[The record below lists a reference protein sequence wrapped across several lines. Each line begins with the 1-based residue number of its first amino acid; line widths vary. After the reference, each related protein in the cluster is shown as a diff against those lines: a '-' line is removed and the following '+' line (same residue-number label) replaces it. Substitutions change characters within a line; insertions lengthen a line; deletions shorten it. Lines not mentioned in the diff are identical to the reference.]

1 MNSKFLL
8 ICSCSGRGRKAIMEY
23 DILFP
28 NQPTPPMVK
37 GKEAIAKL
45 ASKYNNAHLRSIS
58 KLNGNFSYYIE
69 ITESGKIVEEYDLI
83 LGKKIV

>member
-1 MNSKFLL
+1 
-8 ICSCSGRGRKAIMEY
+8 MEY

-28 NQPTPPMVK
+28 NQPTPPMIK
-37 GKEAIAKL
+37 GKESIAKL